1 MPRANRYIAPGHIYQ
16 LTHRCGQTVVACSG
30 IDEFRTR
37 FNRASEDAIVNDE
50 LKRQG
55 KWTETIAVGDPVIAE
70 ANEQRIS

>member
-1 MPRANRYIAPGHIYQ
+1 
-16 LTHRCGQTVVACSG
+16 VVACAG

-37 FNRASEDAIVNDE
+37 LNRASEDAIVNDE